1 VSLLKI
7 NPKLSDHIVAISV
20 KDTHIFPVLE
30 PYEHT
35 LSEAC
40 KCHPVQDIDEET
52 GHVSWIHIPLNN
64 DHLIDRLN
72 VL

>member
-1 VSLLKI
+1 M
-7 NPKLSDHIVAISV
+7 NNNV
-20 KDTHIFPVLE
+20 KDTHISPVLE